1 MAQAKGFGVAL
12 AGLGTKNDALL
23 RIHGVYEAGGSSVR
37 TFQSMDEAVRWAEG
51 RQLQAPTPE
60 HPRRRVLIDDDG
72 DQPRRFL
79 LPQRAASLPGGRGHA
94 ARALSF
100 DDPRS
105 PRGLSTGLPLSR
117 AAARYVARVVLESTD
132 LEATEA
138 ALRDAGVKEVR
149 LKAGEAAFE
158 LGEEGASFFCV
169 VTGTLSLRQITNDLE
184 TGAFQERDGVVA
196 EDLEHPPAPRRA
208 EETRTVVHDNLIAGG
223 DAHGVARRGERAR
236 VREHVG
242 QRRGR
247 IGHSIDV
254 EEPGARDALGLVLRA
269 WVALHRG
276 EVPAAVED
284 HDVGPLDVG
293 LQPLGAHDGGLG

>member
-1 MAQAKGFGVAL
+1 MDGLDASACRACFRPLASMAQAKGFGVAL
-12 AGLGTKNDALL
+12 AGLGVKNDALL

-79 LPQRAASLPGGRGHA
+79 LPQRAASMPGGRGNGAA

-117 AAARYVARVVLESTD
+117 AAARYLARVVLESVD

-169 VTGTLSLRQITNDLE
+169 VTGALSLRQITNDLE
-184 TGAFQERDGVVA
+184 TGAFQERDGVGLVVNA
-196 EDLEHPPAPRRA
+196 GAFAGYVDFLLGRPRRFTA
-208 EETRTVVHDNLIAGG
+208 RAGDG
-223 DAHGVARRGERAR
+223 AAATCAVFDAASLKALPSDTLASLQR
-236 VREHVG
+236 V
-242 QRRGR
+242 
-247 IGHSIDV
+247 
-254 EEPGARDALGLVLRA
+254 LLRA
-269 WVALHRG
+269 
-276 EVPAAVED
+276 AAAE
-284 HDVGPLDVG
+284 L
-293 LQPLGAHDGGLG
+293 ANTSR